1 MKRRY
6 LLLPLLAL
14 LAVVACGGGG
24 PAAPIL
30 ACQAPAVSSEPDAA
44 AFPAEVSGSNG
55 TSAQLDAPPRR
66 VASLSAGHTEIIY
79 AIGAGAQVAAVDKT
93 SDCPQAA
100 ADLPQV
106 DAFTPSTEAIAALDP
121 DLVVL
126 FYDPGDLQPSLEAIG
141 IPVLFLDSP
150 SSVEGVFEQVRL
162 LGQATG
168 HSDEAEQLVA
178 DMEERIEAITD
189 RLADIDQGPSV
200 FHEIDTNYFS
210 AGTGS
215 FVGDL
220 YDILKARNIAA
231 ATGESFPQLSA
242 EAIIDAGPEVIV
254 LADEDAGE
262 SPATVKAR
270 PGWSAVS
277 AVQNDRIYAID
288 PDIVSRPGPRLVD
301 ALEALAAVLY
311 PELFP

>member
-1 MKRRY
+1 MVRSY

-14 LAVVACGGGG
+14 LVAALACGGG

-30 ACQAPAVSSEPDAA
+30 ACGAPAASSEPAVA
-44 AFPAEVSGSNG
+44 AFPTEVDGTNG
-55 TSAQLDAPPRR
+55 TSVTLEAPPTRI
-66 VASLSAGHTEIIY
+66 ASLSAGHTEIIY

-93 SDCPQAA
+93 SDCPQEAA
-100 ADLPQV
+100 ELPQV
-106 DAFTPSTEAIAALDP
+106 DAFSPSTEAIAALQP

-126 FYDPGDLQPSLEAIG
+126 FYDPGDLQTSLEALA
-141 IPVLFLDSP
+141 IPVLFLESP
-150 SSVEGVFEQVRL
+150 SSVDGVFEQVRL
-162 LGQATG
+162 LGRVTG

-178 DMEERIEAITD
+178 EMEERIEAISEK
-189 RLADIDQGPSV
+189 LAGVDQGPTV
-200 FHEIDTNYFS
+200 FHEVDTTYYT
-210 AGTGS
+210 AGPGS

-231 ATGESFPQLSA
+231 ATGEPFPQLST
-242 EAIIDAGPEVIV
+242 EAIIDANPEVIV

-262 SPATVKAR
+262 SPATVRAR

-277 AVQNDRIYAID
+277 AVQNDRIYTLD
-288 PDIVSRPGPRLVD
+288 PDIISRPGPRVVD